1 MSTTFPGTTIEAYSI
16 EKGSSKMLF
25 DGIFAAGGITLSQ
38 VSVMTGLEPYLIQN
52 WVKRGFVTSP
62 VKRLYSREQFARI
75 VIINMLREA
84 LQIERICGLIHVIG
98 GVLEDT
104 EDDLISDDELYHRY
118 VDMIS
123 DTSVNISSDS
133 SVLQAAQAATEGFE
147 ERAPNAKKK
156 LVRILQVMLYA
167 HSASR
172 LRHTAEEILSTLG
185 D

>member
-1 MSTTFPGTTIEAYSI
+1 MSTTFPGTTIEALSI
-16 EKGSSKMLF
+16 EKGSSKLLF

-62 VKRLYSREQFARI
+62 VKRLYSKEQFARI

-84 LQIERICGLIHVIG
+84 LQIERICRLIHVIG
-98 GVLEDT
+98 GVLDDT
-104 EDDLISDDELYHRY
+104 SDDLISDDELYHRY
-118 VDMIS
+118 VDMVS
-123 DTSVNISSDS
+123 DTGINMSDKA
-133 SVLQAAQAATEGFE
+133 SVLRAAERAADGFE
-147 ERAPNAKKK
+147 ERVPGARKK

-172 LRHTAEEILSTLG
+172 LRHTAEEILLTLW
-185 D
+185 

>member
-16 EKGSSKMLF
+16 EKGSSKLLF

-133 SVLQAAQAATEGFE
+133 SVLQAAERAADGFE
-147 ERAPNAKKK
+147 ERAPGARKK

-172 LRHTAEEILSTLG
+172 LRHTAEEILLTLW
-185 D
+185 